1 MLLLELLL
9 MLLLLEG
16 ACAVT
21 PLPTK
26 KVGIRGARKS
36 ETKWGSDILVEFQC
50 SFSLLRKDMGDFKTL
65 EAMRI

>member
-1 MLLLELLL
+1 LL

-16 ACAVT
+16 ACAIT

-26 KVGIRGARKS
+26 KVGIRGAGKS
-36 ETKWGSDILVEFQC
+36 DTKWGSDMSVEFQC
-50 SFSLLRKDMGDFKTL
+50 SFSLLHKDMGDFKTF